1 MVRRH
6 LLHREDGI
14 SSVEFAIV
22 CSVFFLFVFGM
33 IDFSR
38 ALWEWNGAAKA
49 THSGVR
55 FAVVND
61 PVTDVV
67 DFDGIA
73 NGIGNGQVIPLTD
86 FNGGDPVV
94 CKWWPNDGTKCIV
107 NGKPE
112 PGNDTAF
119 LAIVDR
125 MKQTYDQIEPRN
137 VIVEYRHIGLG
148 FSGNP
153 FGSDIIPS
161 VTVRLEMDAFEFV
174 TPGLSGLFTID
185 RPDYQTTFT
194 AEDHQTVTP

>member
-1 MVRRH
+1 MVGRH
-6 LLHREDGI
+6 LLHREEGI

-22 CSVFFLFVFGM
+22 CSVFFLFVFGI

-38 ALWEWNGAAKA
+38 ALWEWNSAAKA
-49 THSGVR
+49 THIGVR

-61 PVTDVV
+61 PVTDAVNY
-67 DFDGIA
+67 DGIA
-73 NGIGNGQVIPLTD
+73 NGIGNGQAIPLAD
-86 FNGGDPVV
+86 FNGGFPVICDWSLAEVKTV
-94 CKWWPNDGTKCIV
+94 CSA
-107 NGKPE
+107 GKVDE
-112 PGNDTAF
+112 AAF

-161 VTVRLEMDAFEFV
+161 VTVRLQLPDFEFM
-174 TPGLSGLFTID
+174 TPGLSGIFTIG

-194 AEDHQTVTP
+194 AEDHEGT

>member
-1 MVRRH
+1 MDTRNFLRRN
-6 LLHREDGI
+6 EGI

-22 CSVFFLFVFGM
+22 CSVFFLFVLGI

-38 ALWEWNGAAKA
+38 ALWEWNSAAKA
-49 THSGVR
+49 THIGVR

-61 PVTDVV
+61 PVTDAVNY
-67 DFDGIA
+67 DGIA
-73 NGIGNGQVIPLTD
+73 NGIGNGQVIPLD
-86 FNGGDPVV
+86 AFNGGEPVI
-94 CKWWPNDGTKCIV
+94 CNRLGAETLCSA
-107 NGKPE
+107 GKV
-112 PGNDTAF
+112 DDKAF

-125 MKQTYDQIEPRN
+125 MKQTYDRIEPQH

-161 VTVRLEMDAFEFV
+161 VTVRLYLDDFEFM
-174 TPGLSGLFTID
+174 TPGLSGIFTIG

-194 AEDHQTVTP
+194 AEDHAGT

>member
-1 MVRRH
+1 MVGRH
-6 LLHREDGI
+6 LLHREEGI

-22 CSVFFLFVFGM
+22 CSVFFLFVLGI

-38 ALWEWNGAAKA
+38 ALWEWNSAAKA
-49 THSGVR
+49 THMGVR

-61 PVTDVV
+61 PVTDRTNY
-67 DFDGIA
+67 DGLA
-73 NGIGNGQVIPLTD
+73 NGYGNGQAIPIDALNDVMPLFCTRPVD
-86 FNGGDPVV
+86 KTICLLADGSAEAGDDV
-94 CKWWPNDGTKCIV
+94 
-107 NGKPE
+107 
-112 PGNDTAF
+112 AF

-125 MKQTYDQIEPRN
+125 MKQTYDRIEPQH

-161 VTVRLEMDAFEFV
+161 VTVRLQLPDFEFV
-174 TPGLSGLFTID
+174 TPGLSGIFTIG

-194 AEDHQTVTP
+194 AEDHQGT

>member
-1 MVRRH
+1 MVGRNFRH
-6 LLHREDGI
+6 CEEGI

-22 CSVFFLFVFGM
+22 CSVFFLFVFGI

-61 PVTDVV
+61 PVSDAIEY
-67 DFDGIA
+67 DGIA
-73 NGIGNGQVIPLTD
+73 NGYGNGETIPLIA
-86 FNGGDPVV
+86 FNE
-94 CKWWPNDGTKCIV
+94 
-107 NGKPE
+107 GKPLSCAR
-112 PGNDTAF
+112 PADKTICILANGDVKTGNDVAF

-125 MKQTYDQIEPRN
+125 MKKTYDRIEPRN

-161 VTVRLEMDAFEFV
+161 VTVRLKLDPFEFV
-174 TPGLSGLFTID
+174 TPGLSGVFTIV

-194 AEDHQTVTP
+194 AEDHKGT

>member
-1 MVRRH
+1 MVGRH
-6 LLHREDGI
+6 LLHREEGI

-22 CSVFFLFVFGM
+22 CSVFFLLVFGI

-38 ALWEWNGAAKA
+38 ALWEWNSAAKA
-49 THSGVR
+49 THIGVR

-61 PVTDVV
+61 PVTDAVNY
-67 DFDGIA
+67 DGIA
-73 NGIGNGQVIPLTD
+73 NGIGNGQAIPIDD
-86 FNGGDPVV
+86 FNGGFPVICDWSLEEVKTV
-94 CKWWPNDGTKCIV
+94 CSA
-107 NGKPE
+107 GKVDE
-112 PGNDTAF
+112 AAF

-125 MKQTYDQIEPRN
+125 MKQTYDKIEPQH

-161 VTVRLEMDAFEFV
+161 VTVRLNLGDFEFV
-174 TPGLSGLFTID
+174 TPGLSGIFTIG

-194 AEDHQTVTP
+194 AEDHAGT